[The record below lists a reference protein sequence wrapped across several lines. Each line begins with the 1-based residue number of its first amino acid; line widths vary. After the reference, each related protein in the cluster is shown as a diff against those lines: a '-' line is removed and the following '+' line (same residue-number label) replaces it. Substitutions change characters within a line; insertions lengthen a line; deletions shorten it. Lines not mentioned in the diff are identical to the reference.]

1 MMRRPES
8 DRPGGWATARRPGAL
23 AGVVALHALL
33 VLALWQ
39 SLRSRELDVPVEPHA
54 LVWINALPARPTRA
68 AAPSAKPPRQQV
80 AVRTRPPAPARP
92 LAALAPHESTWVEP
106 APAVAAAPAA
116 SAASS
121 PPVERLLD
129 SDATRAAI
137 RQAGRLP
144 LLQER
149 AAAAAGERIA
159 RTDTGLAGGVAAAG
173 LADCMKDPVP
183 GGILGI
189 PLIAVQVARGKCA
202 K

>member
-1 MMRRPES
+1 MRHPAE
-8 DRPGGWATARRPGAL
+8 PGPAPTRHPAAL
-23 AGVVALHALL
+23 GIVLVLHLAL

-39 SLRSRELDVPVEPHA
+39 TLRSRRVDVPAEPHA
-54 LVWINALPARPTRA
+54 LVWVNALPARPTRA
-68 AAPSAKPPRQQV
+68 ATPPANAPRQQV
-80 AVRTRPPAPARP
+80 AARTRPPAPARLP
-92 LAALAPHESTWVEP
+92 PALAPHESTWVEP
-106 APAVAAAPAA
+106 TPAVAAAPAA

-121 PPVERLLD
+121 PPTERLLD
-129 SDATRAAI
+129 SAATHAAI

-149 AAAAAGERIA
+149 AAAATGDRIA

-173 LADCMKDPVP
+173 LADCMRDPVP

>member
-1 MMRRPES
+1 MRRPES
-8 DRPGGWATARRPGAL
+8 DRPGGWPVARRPGAL

-39 SLRSRELDVPVEPHA
+39 SLRSRELEVRVEPHA
-54 LVWINALPARPTRA
+54 LVWVNALPARPTRA
-68 AAPSAKPPRQQV
+68 AAPPAKPPPQRV
-80 AVRTRPPAPARP
+80 AVPSRPPAPARP
-92 LAALAPHESTWVEP
+92 PAALAPHESTWVEP

-121 PPVERLLD
+121 PPTERLLD
-129 SDATRAAI
+129 SAATRAAI
-137 RQAGRLP
+137 RQTGRMP

-149 AAAAAGERIA
+149 AAAAAADGIA
-159 RTDTGLAGGVAAAG
+159 RTDAGLAGGVAAAG
-173 LADCMKDPVP
+173 MPDCMKDPVP

-189 PLIAVQVARGKCA
+189 PLLAVQVARGKCA